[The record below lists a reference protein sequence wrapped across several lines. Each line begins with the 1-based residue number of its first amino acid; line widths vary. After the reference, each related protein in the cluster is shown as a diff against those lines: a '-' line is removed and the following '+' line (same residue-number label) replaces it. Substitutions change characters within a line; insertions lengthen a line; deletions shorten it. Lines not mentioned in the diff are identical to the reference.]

1 MGRATVRAAMQTFL
15 SGIQGITTLYKDA
28 PWEMTGD
35 NWQTASIPG
44 TPAFLHIDHSSE
56 SRIAMGGEH
65 GGLKEV
71 DYTVSL
77 VLLYQYLIPSDLGG
91 ANKDVWTD
99 NLDALLDNVVNKI
112 RSDRAFGVVGGTP
125 IFEAGNQD
133 SGIQI
138 SQDLPHW
145 DEGGGKVRNWVR
157 VEFKVTEIVPA

>member
-1 MGRATVRAAMQTFL
+1 MGRATVRAALQSFL
-15 SGIQGITTLYKDA
+15 TGITGITTLYKDA

-35 NWQTASIPG
+35 NWQTATIPG
-44 TPAFLHIDHSSE
+44 TPGFLHLDHSTE

-65 GGLKEV
+65 GGFKEV

-91 ANKDVWTD
+91 ANKDVWVD

-112 RSDRAFGVVGGTP
+112 RSDRAFGTNGSV

-133 SGIQI
+133 QGIQI

-145 DEGGGKVRNWVR
+145 DQGGGKVRNWVR
-157 VEFKVTEIVPA
+157 VEFKVTEIVAA